1 MRTSSARDRA
11 YRTHREVFSRRIV
24 PAALALLAALAV
36 LSACRPNETVEG
48 QARDAKI
55 KAQVKSKLAADVG
68 AATITALSVDVTNGV
83 VTIAGP
89 VHSQDEK
96 TRVGSVAKSVEGVVG
111 VNDAMQV
118 QLAVPPGT
126 AEMTTAVPA
135 SAPSPIP
142 TP

>member
-1 MRTSSARDRA
+1 MRTSSVRHHALHIHHA
-11 YRTHREVFSRRIV
+11 VISRRIV
-24 PAALALLAALAV
+24 PAALAILAALVV

-48 QARDAKI
+48 QAKDAKI
-55 KAQVKSKLAADVG
+55 KAQVKSKLASDVG

-96 TRVGSVAKSVEGVVG
+96 TRVGAAAKSVEGVVG
-111 VNDAMQV
+111 VNDAMQIQSAGPV
-118 QLAVPPGT
+118 GT
-126 AEMTTAVPA
+126 ADMTTAVPA
-135 SAPSPIP
+135 TTPIP